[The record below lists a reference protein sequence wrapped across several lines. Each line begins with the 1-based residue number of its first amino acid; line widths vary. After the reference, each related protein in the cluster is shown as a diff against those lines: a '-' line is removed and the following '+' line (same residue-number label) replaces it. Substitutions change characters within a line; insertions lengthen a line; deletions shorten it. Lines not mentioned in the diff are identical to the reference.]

1 MADSLAQDEGAVGLL
16 AVLEGGG
23 ERAVEDEEEIRALV
37 GGERHLDGQAS
48 SMASKMDFVSTTIDS
63 CMY

>member
-1 MADSLAQDEGAVGLL
+1 MEAALADSLAQDEGAVGLL

-37 GGERHLDGQAS
+37 GGRRR
-48 SMASKMDFVSTTIDS
+48 
-63 CMY
+63 